1 MKRMSKNIKIN
12 IKAGVLTISG
22 ILFLSVY
29 LNAQPDKKFIRKGN
43 REYRKENYSES
54 EIQYRKAEE
63 KSKRSPD
70 AVFNIGDALYRQKKY
85 DDASKQFLDNAN
97 MNEDAFRK
105 ASAWYNM
112 GNSLLQ
118 AQKVKE
124 SIDAYKNSLKLDPA
138 NMQAKYNLGYAQD
151 LLKKQ
156 EQQQKKDQDQ
166 DKEDQKK
173 KDDENKKKDQDK
185 KQDQN
190 DKQQQQQQQQEQ
202 TISKEDAQR
211 LLNALANDEKNV
223 QEKVKREKA
232 ANARVRIS
240 KNW

>member
-1 MKRMSKNIKIN
+1 MMRMSKNIKIN
-12 IKAGVLTISG
+12 IKAGILTISG

-29 LNAQPDKKFIRKGN
+29 LNAQQDKKFIRKGN
-43 REYRKENYSES
+43 REYGKENYSES

-97 MNEDAFRK
+97 MNEDVFKK

-118 AQKVKE
+118 SRKVKE
-124 SIDAYKNSLKLDPA
+124 SIEAYKNSLKLDPD
-138 NMQAKYNLGYAQD
+138 NQQAKYNLGYAQN
-151 LLKKQ
+151 LLKQQ
-156 EQQQKKDQDQ
+156 EQQQNKDKDKDQNKD
-166 DKEDQKK
+166 DQKK
-173 KDDENKKKDQDK
+173 KDDENKKDQDK

-190 DKQQQQQQQQEQ
+190 D
-202 TISKEDAQR
+202 
-211 LLNALANDEKNV
+211 
-223 QEKVKREKA
+223 
-232 ANARVRIS
+232 
-240 KNW
+240 